1 MFNIYEALF
10 DGVLDAFRKVGGA
23 VWGSLIS
30 FVASGVMYWLFV
42 VESPSLPVQYAELD
56 AGRSRAVI
64 VSGYDR
70 PAGDLWGVMYSIVE
84 GQTTVVGEHVVG
96 LAHHCTG
103 TLQFEL
109 VTALDGDLVGLIE
122 STEPHRLLLT
132 WQFSTQRG
140 WRESNFDPL
149 PSEEKDALR
158 EQVQELSRANAGR
171 HFQHESLNPQPGRLL
186 RIGPLPTGTEL
197 P

>member
-10 DGVLDAFRKVGGA
+10 DGVLDAFRRVGGA

-42 VESPSLPVQYAELD
+42 VESPSLPVQYAQLD

-84 GQTTVVGEHVVG
+84 GQITVVDEHAVG
-96 LAHHCTG
+96 LAHQCPDS
-103 TLQFEL
+103 LQFEL
-109 VTALDGDLVGLIE
+109 VTALDGDLVGLVE

-132 WQFSTQRG
+132 WQFSRQLG
-140 WRESNFDPL
+140 WTESNYEPL
-149 PSEEKDALR
+149 SSQEKDALR
-158 EQVQELSRANAGR
+158 EQVQELSRANAGH
-171 HFQHESLNPQPGRLL
+171 HFQHESLNPRPGRLL
-186 RIGPLPTGTEL
+186 RIGPLPHGTEL